1 MDSNGAFFI
10 RALHADKTSKEMF
23 RAKLENSDDNSK
35 IEAIKNTIISLANGE
50 DVSYTLMPIIQFA
63 LPSKNKM
70 IKKLLLLFFQSVNK
84 KDETG
89 KLLHEMI
96 LVWYNIWSHHLA
108 MP

>member
-1 MDSNGAFFI
+1 MDLDSAFFI
-10 RALHADKTSKEMF
+10 RTRHADKTPKDTF
-23 RAKLENSDDNSK
+23 RSKLETSDDGSK
-35 IEAIKNTIISLANGE
+35 IEAIRNTIIAVANGE

-84 KDETG
+84 KDEAG

-96 LVWYNIWSHHLA
+96 LVWYKTGSHF
-108 MP
+108 